1 MKTTLAWVE
10 KFEAFLYFG
19 LLGAF
24 AALVGYL
31 YQIAKKNGES
41 LSVLMLFVTAMVG
54 FYMGMVFGQLIP
66 SDWGN
71 RDALV
76 LLVGATGMKGFEI
89 VVSHSKKAIP
99 TVIQGLAGGKTPPAG
114 RDDQG

>member
-10 KFEAFLYFG
+10 KLETFLYFG

-31 YQIAKKNGES
+31 YQIAKENGKT

-76 LLVGATGMKGFEI
+76 LLVGATGMKGFEL
-89 VVSHSKKAIP
+89 VVSHSKKIIP
-99 TVIQGLAGGKTPPAG
+99 ALIHGLAGGKTPPAG

>member
-1 MKTTLAWVE
+1 MKTPLAWIE

-41 LSVLMLFVTAMVG
+41 LSVLILFVTATVG

-89 VVSHSKKAIP
+89 VVSHSKKIIP
-99 TVIQGLAGGKTPPAG
+99 AVIQGLTGGKPPAG
-114 RDDQG
+114 GGQG

>member
-24 AALVGYL
+24 AAVVGHL
-31 YQIAKKNGES
+31 YQVARKNGEAIS
-41 LSVLMLFVTAMVG
+41 FLLLFVTAVVG

-76 LLVGATGMKGFEI
+76 LLVGATGMKGFEL
-89 VVSHSKKAIP
+89 VLGYSKKMIPAIL
-99 TVIQGLAGGKTPPAG
+99 QGLAGGKEPPAG
-114 RDDQG
+114 GDGQG

>member
-1 MKTTLAWVE
+1 MKTTLGWVE
-10 KFEAFLYFG
+10 KFEAFVYFG

-31 YQIAKKNGES
+31 YQVARRNGEALS
-41 LSVLMLFVTAMVG
+41 LLMLFVTAMVG

-89 VVSHSKKAIP
+89 VVSHSKKVIP
-99 TVIQGLAGGKTPPAG
+99 TLLQGLAGGKSPPAE
-114 RDDQG
+114 REDQG

>member
-1 MKTTLAWVE
+1 MKLILPWVE
-10 KFEAFLYFG
+10 KLEAFLYFG

-24 AALVGYL
+24 AATVGHL
-31 YQIAKKNGES
+31 YQIAKKNGEP

-66 SDWGN
+66 PGWGN
-71 RDALV
+71 RDVLV

-89 VVSHSKKAIP
+89 VISHSKKVIP
-99 TVIQGLAGGKTPPAG
+99 ALIQGLAGGKPPADG
-114 RDDQG
+114 DQG

>member
-10 KFEAFLYFG
+10 KLEAFLYFG
-19 LLGAF
+19 LLGTF

-31 YQIAKKNGES
+31 YQVAKKSEGP
-41 LSVLMLFVTAMVG
+41 LSVLMLFVTATVG

-76 LLVGATGMKGFEI
+76 LLVGATGMKGFEL
-89 VVSHSKKAIP
+89 VVSHSKKIIP
-99 TVIQGLAGGKTPPAG
+99 ALIQGLAGGKPPADG
-114 RDDQG
+114 GQG

>member
-10 KFEAFLYFG
+10 KLEAFLYFG

-24 AALVGYL
+24 AAVVGHL
-31 YQIAKKNGES
+31 YQVARKNGEAIS
-41 LSVLMLFVTAMVG
+41 LLLLFVTAVVG

-76 LLVGATGMKGFEI
+76 LLVGATGMKGFEL
-89 VVSHSKKAIP
+89 VVSHSKKIIP
-99 TVIQGLAGGKTPPAG
+99 ALIQGLAGGRPPAG
-114 RDDQG
+114 GGQG

>member
-10 KFEAFLYFG
+10 KLEAFLYFG

-31 YQIAKKNGES
+31 YQIAKENGKS
-41 LSVLMLFVTAMVG
+41 LSLLMLFITAMVG

-76 LLVGATGMKGFEI
+76 LLVGATGMKGFELI
-89 VVSHSKKAIP
+89 VSHSKKAVP
-99 TVIQGLAGGKTPPAG
+99 ALLQGLAGGKTPPAEKE
-114 RDDQG
+114 DQG